1 MSPSTFFRYFGSKE
15 SLLLADDLDPLILDA
30 LKAQPRELS
39 LPQAFRRAYATV
51 LSQLPDDQLEFE
63 STRQRLMFSI
73 PELKAAMYD
82 EYYRTVTVAA
92 EAIAHR
98 IGRAADDF
106 EVRVFAG
113 ALTGAMMAAFDSAP
127 PRPRPSTGHWISWTP
142 GCRWTERPHQRGDGC
157 VGAERDTLTR
167 CDRDGIDGDS
177 CSSQGQPAW
186 PRRPVRPGCR
196 RVLGTPAAPGGAG
209 PGSVT
214 LTHLFGQTVVKEPPK
229 RVVSAGYTEQDDL
242 LAVGVVPIAVTNW
255 FGDQPFAVWPWAA
268 DKLGGAQPTVLNL
281 DNGIPV
287 DQIAGL
293 KPDLIVAINAGL
305 DADTYQKL
313 SAIAPTVAQSDGD
326 AFFEPWKE
334 QAAAVGQAVFAAEK
348 MKSLVA
354 GVDQKFTD
362 IGKKNPQW
370 TGKKALLMHGALWQG
385 TVVATMAGWRT
396 DFLNQMGLV
405 IADSIKPFGTD
416 QRAVI
421 PRDHIKSVLESADV
435 VIWTTQNPDDQK
447 ALLGDPEV
455 AGSLTTAQNRHI
467 FTTKDQAGA
476 IAFASPLSYPVI
488 ADQLP
493 PQLTKIL
500 G

>member
-1 MSPSTFFRYFGSKE
+1 MQ
-15 SLLLADDLDPLILDA
+15 LAG
-30 LKAQPRELS
+30 
-39 LPQAFRRAYATV
+39 
-51 LSQLPDDQLEFE
+51 
-63 STRQRLMFSI
+63 
-73 PELKAAMYD
+73 AAG
-82 EYYRTVTVAA
+82 VAA
-92 EAIAHR
+92 
-98 IGRAADDF
+98 IGGASALAA
-106 EVRVFAG
+106 AC
-113 ALTGAMMAAFDSAP
+113 SARKP
-127 PRPRPSTGHWISWTP
+127 
-142 GCRWTERPHQRGDGC
+142 
-157 VGAERDTLTR
+157 
-167 CDRDGIDGDS
+167 
-177 CSSQGQPAW
+177 
-186 PRRPVRPGCR
+186 
-196 RVLGTPAAPGGAG
+196 APGATAA
-209 PGSVT
+209 GSVT
-214 LTHLFGQTVVKEPPK
+214 LTHLFGQTVIKEPPK

-268 DKLGGAQPTVLNL
+268 PRLGGAQPTVLNL

-293 KPDLIVAINAGL
+293 KPDLIVAVNAGL

-334 QAAAVGQAVFAAEK
+334 QAATVGQAVFAADK
-348 MKSLVA
+348 MKSLVE

-405 IADSIKPFGTD
+405 ISDAIKPLGTD

-421 PRDHIKSVLESADV
+421 KRDQIKSVLDSADV
-435 VIWTTQNPDDQK
+435 VIWTTRNPDDQK
-447 ALLGDPEV
+447 AILADPEV
-455 AGSLTTAQNRHI
+455 AGTLTTAQNRHI

-476 IAFASPLSYPVI
+476 IAFASPLSYPLI
-488 ADQLP
+488 AEQLP
-493 PQLTKIL
+493 PLIAKIL